1 MESGI
6 RLTQPIGCPANVW
19 SLMMSCWRSDPNA
32 RPSFGQL
39 KISLYQDHHFP
50 KVLETPENDNP
61 YDHVRKKYKVI
72 LEDSSMR
79 TKYND
84 ICQQNIDY
92 LSIDCNNSSIKTAN
106 PTLEMGAVVNE
117 TDNNSGNIRG
127 QTGSSS
133 DVDLES
139 PGPLQKPIRF
149 SDLNTGTTNFEGDTK
164 AIDLTSFMST
174 YETPLIDSK
183 FSNQYNNN
191 IKTNDK
197 GDMLESGMNANSEI
211 QGHKKYEDT
220 SNENSYKSLGSEG
233 GVSQSTL
240 YTAIDISETM
250 AFTETKYQQKEVK
263 RIGRMQSLHEVTGL

>member
-50 KVLETPENDNP
+50 KVLETPENDNLD
-61 YDHVRKKYKVI
+61 DHVRKKYKVI

-79 TKYND
+79 TKYKD
-84 ICQQNIDY
+84 ICRQNIDY
-92 LSIDCNNSSIKTAN
+92 LSIYCNNSSIKTAT
-106 PTLEMGAVVNE
+106 PTLEMGAVGNE
-117 TDNNSGNIRG
+117 TDNDSGNTRG
-127 QTGSSS
+127 QISS
-133 DVDLES
+133 DGDLES

-149 SDLNTGTTNFEGDTK
+149 SDLNTGTTNYQGHTK
-164 AIDLTSFMST
+164 AIDLTSLRST
-174 YETPLIDSK
+174 YETPLINSK
-183 FSNQYNNN
+183 LSNQY
-191 IKTNDK
+191 TNKIQTDEN
-197 GDMLESGMNANSEI
+197 GDILESGMNANSEI
-211 QGHKKYEDT
+211 RGHKKYEDN
-220 SNENSYKSLGSEG
+220 SNEDCYKTLGSEG
-233 GVSQSTL
+233 GVSQSTQ

-263 RIGRMQSLHEVTGL
+263 RIGRMQRLHEVSGL

>member
-1 MESGI
+1 
-6 RLTQPIGCPANVW
+6 
-19 SLMMSCWRSDPNA
+19 MSCWRSDPNA

-50 KVLETPENDNP
+50 KVLDTPENDNLD
-61 YDHVRKKYKVI
+61 DHVRKKYKVI

-139 PGPLQKPIRF
+139 PGPLQKPIRL

-183 FSNQYNNN
+183 FSNQYTNN

>member
-50 KVLETPENDNP
+50 KVLETPENDNLD
-61 YDHVRKKYKVI
+61 DHVRKKYKVI

-79 TKYND
+79 TKYKD
-84 ICQQNIDY
+84 ICRQNIDY
-92 LSIDCNNSSIKTAN
+92 LSIYCNNSSIKTAT
-106 PTLEMGAVVNE
+106 PTLEMGAVGNE
-117 TDNNSGNIRG
+117 TDNDSGNTRG
-127 QTGSSS
+127 KISS
-133 DVDLES
+133 DGDLES

-149 SDLNTGTTNFEGDTK
+149 SDLNTGTTNYQGHTK
-164 AIDLTSFMST
+164 AIDLTSLRST
-174 YETPLIDSK
+174 YETPLINSK
-183 FSNQYNNN
+183 LSNQY
-191 IKTNDK
+191 TNKIQTDEN
-197 GDMLESGMNANSEI
+197 GDILESGMNANSEI
-211 QGHKKYEDT
+211 RGHKKYEDN
-220 SNENSYKSLGSEG
+220 SNEDCYKTLGSEG
-233 GVSQSTL
+233 GVSQSTQ

-263 RIGRMQSLHEVTGL
+263 RIGRMQSLHEVSGL